1 MEHHVIPIRTY
12 LLIFAALFVLL
23 ILTVLASL
31 IDIGIFNIVLAM
43 TIAIVKA
50 VLIILYFMHVRYS
63 SRLTWLFAGA
73 GFLWL
78 AILLGLTMADYIGRR
93 WLF

>member
-23 ILTVLASL
+23 ILTVLVSL
-31 IDIGIFNIVLAM
+31 IDVGIFNIVVAM
-43 TIAIVKA
+43 TIAVAKA

-63 SRLTWLFAGA
+63 SRLTWIFAGA
-73 GFLWL
+73 GFVWL
-78 AILLGLTMADYIGRR
+78 AILLGLTMSDYIGRM

>member
-12 LLIFAALFVLL
+12 VLIFAALFVLL
-23 ILTVLASL
+23 ILTVLVSL
-31 IDIGIFNIVLAM
+31 IDVGIFNIVLAM
-43 TIAIVKA
+43 TIAVAKA

-63 SRLTWLFAGA
+63 SRLTWIFVAA
-73 GFLWL
+73 GFVWL
-78 AILLGLTMADYIGRR
+78 AILIGITVSDYIAHM